1 MSAVE
6 LAELLGIE
14 HSIIQAPMAGG
25 TTTPE
30 LVAAVSNAG
39 ALGSLGAAYL
49 NPEQIVGAIADVRR
63 LTSRPFCVN
72 LFVSP
77 PPPPPGSWDAGAI
90 LAFLS
95 EHYAAVGLPAPEL
108 PNSFAPDPEA
118 QWAAVL
124 AEEVPVFSFTFGV
137 PDPALISRFQAG
149 GTRVLGTATTVA
161 EARALA
167 DAGVDGV
174 VAQGS
179 EAGAHRATFAA
190 GFEESLVG
198 TVALVPQ
205 VVDEVDV
212 PVIAS
217 GGIMDGRGIVAAEA
231 LGAAGVQLGTAFLT
245 THEAGTSAAH
255 RDAVLR
261 SRDDQT
267 VITRAFS
274 GRPARGIVNSFIRQM
289 SVPGAPEPL
298 PFPVQNALTGPM
310 RRAAAQQNDADRLA
324 LWAGQ
329 GAPLARAISAG
340 EVVERLVEER
350 ASVLRQLSFANASV
364 RKPRPRARDIGA
376 R

>member
-1 MSAVE
+1 MK
-6 LAELLGIE
+6 LAELIGIE

-49 NPEQIVGAIADVRR
+49 TPEQIVGAIAEVRR

-77 PPPPPGSWDAGAI
+77 RPPPPGSWDAGAI
-90 LAFLS
+90 LEFLS
-95 EHYAAVGLPAPEL
+95 EQYAAVGLPAPEL
-108 PNSFAPDPEA
+108 PTSFAPDSEG
-118 QWAAVL
+118 QWTAVL
-124 AEEVPVFSFTFGV
+124 DEQVPMFSFTFGV

-167 DAGVDGV
+167 SAGVDAV

-205 VVDEVDV
+205 VVDAVDV

-245 THEAGTSAAH
+245 TPEAGTSAAY
-255 RDAVLR
+255 REAVLR
-261 SRDDQT
+261 AREDQT
-267 VITRAFS
+267 VVTRAFS
-274 GRPARGIVNSFIRQM
+274 GRPARGIVNYFIKQM
-289 SVPGAPEPL
+289 SAPGAPEPL

-310 RRAAAQQNDADRLA
+310 RRAAAQRNDADRLA

-329 GAPLARAISAG
+329 GAPLARAIGAG
-340 EVVERLVEER
+340 DLVRRLVEER
-350 ASVLRQLSFANASV
+350 ASVLRQLSSAIAST
-364 RKPRPRARDIGA
+364 PMPPPTST
-376 R
+376 

>member
-1 MSAVE
+1 MATND
-6 LAELLGIE
+6 LTDLLGIE

-49 NPEQIVGAIADVRR
+49 TPEQIVDAIAEVRR
-63 LTSRPFCVN
+63 LTRRPFCVN

-77 PPPPPGSWDAGAI
+77 RPPPGRWDARAM
-90 LAFLS
+90 LAFLA

-108 PNSFAPDPEA
+108 PTSFAPDPEA

-124 AEEVPVFSFTFGV
+124 AERVPTFSFTFGV
-137 PDPALISRFQAG
+137 PDPALISQFQAG

-161 EARALA
+161 EARTLA
-167 DAGVDGV
+167 GAGVDGV

-198 TVALVPQ
+198 TLALVPQ

-245 THEAGTSAAH
+245 TDEAGTSAVYRNAI
-255 RDAVLR
+255 LR
-261 SRDDQT
+261 ARDDQT
-267 VITRAFS
+267 VVTRAFS
-274 GRPARGIVNSFIRQM
+274 GRPARGIVNAFIEQM
-289 SVPGAPEPL
+289 SAPGAPEPL
-298 PFPVQNALTGPM
+298 PFPIQNALTGPM
-310 RRAAAQQNDADRLA
+310 RRAAAQANDSGRLA

-329 GAPLARAISAG
+329 GAPLARAIGAADL
-340 EVVERLVEER
+340 VERLVEER
-350 ASVLRQLSFANASV
+350 ASVVRQLSAADS
-364 RKPRPRARDIGA
+364 PLS
-376 R
+376 

>member
-1 MSAVE
+1 MTALMLTE
-6 LAELLGIE
+6 LIGIE

-49 NPEQIVGAIADVRR
+49 TPEQIAKTVAEIRR
-63 LTSRPFCVN
+63 LTRRPFCVN

-95 EHYAAVGLPAPEL
+95 EHYAAVGLQAPEI
-108 PNSFAPDPEA
+108 PTSFAPDPEG
-118 QWAAVL
+118 QWAVVL
-124 AEEVPVFSFTFGV
+124 AEQVPVFSFTFGV

-161 EARALA
+161 EARTLA
-167 DAGVDGV
+167 DVGVDGV

-198 TVALVPQ
+198 TIALVPQ
-205 VVDEVDV
+205 VVDAVDV

-245 THEAGTSAAH
+245 THEAGTSAAY
-255 RDAVLR
+255 RNAVLR
-261 SRDDQT
+261 ARDDQT

-274 GRPARGIVNSFIRQM
+274 GRPARGIVNAFIKQM
-289 SVPGAPEPL
+289 SEDDAPEPL

-310 RRAAAQQNDADRLA
+310 RRAAAQRNDADRLA

-329 GAPLARAISAG
+329 GAPLARAMGAG
-340 EVVERLVEER
+340 ELVGRLMEER
-350 ASVLRQLSFANASV
+350 AGVLRQLSSAGASGPT
-364 RKPRPRARDIGA
+364 RRPTSA
-376 R
+376 

>member
-1 MSAVE
+1 MSAVK
-6 LAELLGIE
+6 LAELIGIE

-25 TTTPE
+25 TTTAE

-49 NPEQIVGAIADVRR
+49 SPQQIAESIADIRR
-63 LTSRPFCVN
+63 LTRRPFCVN
-72 LFVSP
+72 LFVLP
-77 PPPPPGSWDAGAI
+77 PAPVPGSWDAGAI

-95 EHYAAVGLPAPEL
+95 RHHAALGLPPPEV
-108 PNSFAPDPEA
+108 PTSFAPDTEG

-124 AEEVPVFSFTFGV
+124 AERVPVFSFTFGV

-167 DAGVDGV
+167 EAGVDGI

-190 GFEESLVG
+190 GFDESLVG

-231 LGAAGVQLGTAFLT
+231 LGAAGVQMGTAFLT
-245 THEAGTSAAH
+245 TREAGTSAAY
-255 RDAVLR
+255 RNAVLR
-261 SRDDQT
+261 ARDDQT

-274 GRPARGIVNSFIRQM
+274 GRPARGIVNAFIQQM
-289 SVPGAPEPL
+289 SAPDAPEPL

-310 RRAAAQQNDADRLA
+310 RRAAAQQSDADRLA

-329 GAPLARAISAG
+329 GAPLARAIGAG
-340 EVVERLVEER
+340 ELVERLVEER
-350 ASVLRQLSFANASV
+350 DSVVRQLSSAYASTSI
-364 RKPRPRARDIGA
+364 PPPTSA
-376 R
+376 